1 MRMIA
6 GSEAVVEVDGR
17 GLTDLNR
24 DLQGVRTSLLL
35 RVDKGSFLVAT
46 NTVLLLV

>member
-1 MRMIA
+1 M
-6 GSEAVVEVDGR
+6 DGR

-24 DLQGVRTSLLL
+24 DLQGVRMSLLL
-35 RVDKGSFLVAT
+35 RVGKGSFLVVV

>member
-1 MRMIA
+1 MV
-6 GSEAVVEVDGR
+6 EANGR

-24 DLQGVRTSLLL
+24 DLQEVRRSLLL
-35 RVDKGSFLVAT
+35 RVGKGSFLVAV

>member
-1 MRMIA
+1 M
-6 GSEAVVEVDGR
+6 VEVDGR

-35 RVDKGSFLVAT
+35 RAGKGSFLVAV
-46 NTVLLLV
+46 NTVFLLV